1 MEFETK
7 ENKEKNPVKKDS
19 KKSFKT
25 IFEQLLSKKIS
36 DEMRESL
43 KGYMKSDRKDLSVY
57 EAMALVQLTKALN
70 GDTKA
75 FELVRDTLGQK
86 LPNQN
91 DTAFGG
97 VVKVMIS
104 DE

>member
-1 MEFETK
+1 MTADTK
-7 ENKEKNPVKKDS
+7 KTENNGKE
-19 KKSFKT
+19 KSFKK
-25 IFEQLLSKKIS
+25 IFENMLAKKIS
-36 DEMRESL
+36 DEMCESL
-43 KGYMKSDRKDLSVY
+43 SGYMKKQKRELSVY

-86 LPNQN
+86 TPQMN

>member
-1 MEFETK
+1 MANESK
-7 ENKEKNPVKKDS
+7 GKSQIAKDGKKN
-19 KKSFKT
+19 FKT
-25 IFEQLLSKKIS
+25 IFEKMLSGKIS

-43 KGYMKSDRKDLSVY
+43 KGYMKSERKDLSVY

-86 LPNQN
+86 VPDKN

-97 VVKVMIS
+97 IVKVMIT

>member
-1 MEFETK
+1 MTADTTK
-7 ENKEKNPVKKDS
+7 KEVIKKE
-19 KKSFKT
+19 KSFKR
-25 IFEQLLSKKIS
+25 IFEQMLSRKIS
-36 DEMRESL
+36 DEMRDSL
-43 KGYMKSDRKDLSVY
+43 SGYMKKEHRELSVY

-86 LPNQN
+86 TPQQN

-104 DE
+104 DD

>member
-1 MEFETK
+1 MNDNEKKSVQK
-7 ENKEKNPVKKDS
+7 EN
-19 KKSFKT
+19 KKSFKM
-25 IFEQLLSKKIS
+25 IFENLLSKKIS

-43 KGYMKSDRKDLSVY
+43 SGYMKREQRDLSVY

-70 GDTKA
+70 GDAKA

-86 LPNQN
+86 VPQQN